1 MKKIHY
7 QIYIN
12 NKVCNSKS
20 PQNGVHRFE
29 QPYLHQLCSDVHDL
43 GLIQRRNEFPF
54 WKCICLAI
62 FLQMLGQLLRNNTI
76 HNTHDPVDSDH
87 VFFMNE
93 ISSCKD
99 TPPHWT
105 NEITR
110 MFKMSVS

>member
-1 MKKIHY
+1 
-7 QIYIN
+7 
-12 NKVCNSKS
+12 
-20 PQNGVHRFE
+20 
-29 QPYLHQLCSDVHDL
+29 
-43 GLIQRRNEFPF
+43 
-54 WKCICLAI
+54 
-62 FLQMLGQLLRNNTI
+62 MLGQLLRNNTI

-93 ISSCKD
+93 ISSRKD